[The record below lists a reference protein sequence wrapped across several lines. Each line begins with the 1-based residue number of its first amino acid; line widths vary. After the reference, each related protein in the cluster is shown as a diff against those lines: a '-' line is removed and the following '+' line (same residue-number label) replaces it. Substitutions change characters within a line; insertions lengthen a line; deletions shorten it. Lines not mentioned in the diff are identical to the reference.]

1 MKKHSRKFK
10 SFLLALMGVV
20 SVFVFF
26 ASCVFTFLGA
36 YSFRDRKENNPN
48 AADDSSK
55 MSSASTSGNIN
66 TDINAP
72 SSAAADAVVVTDENL
87 ILVNYNHKL
96 PSGYQPDLVTVYG
109 VQINRRAAEAY
120 EKMNTAAAK
129 DGISLWISSAY
140 RSSERQEEL
149 FQREIDAYSQT
160 YSSPQEAEAY
170 AEKSVARPGYSEHS
184 TGLALDLNGVRD
196 DFDTTPAYRWLD
208 EHAQEYGFVLRYPKD
223 KQEITKI
230 KYEPWHYRYVG
241 VENARVMKEKNLCLE
256 EYIDYLQKNGN
267 V

>member
-1 MKKHSRKFK
+1 MKKRSRKLK
-10 SFLLALMGVV
+10 NFLFAFSGVV
-20 SVFVFF
+20 LVFVLF
-26 ASCVFTFLGA
+26 ASCVLAFLEA
-36 YSFRDRKENNPN
+36 YSYH
-48 AADDSSK
+48 DSREQAQS
-55 MSSASTSGNIN
+55 
-66 TDINAP
+66 
-72 SSAAADAVVVTDENL
+72 AADASSKISSVGTNELASEAVDSVVITDEDL

-96 PSGYQPDLVTVYG
+96 PAGYQPDLITVYG

-120 EKMNTAAAK
+120 EKMNIAAAK

-149 FQREIDAYSQT
+149 FQREIDAYSKT

-196 DFDTTPAYRWLD
+196 DFDTTPAFRWLD

-241 VENARVMKEKNLCLE
+241 IENAQIMKEKNLCLE
-256 EYIDYLQKNGN
+256 EYIDYLQKNGD
-267 V
+267 VR